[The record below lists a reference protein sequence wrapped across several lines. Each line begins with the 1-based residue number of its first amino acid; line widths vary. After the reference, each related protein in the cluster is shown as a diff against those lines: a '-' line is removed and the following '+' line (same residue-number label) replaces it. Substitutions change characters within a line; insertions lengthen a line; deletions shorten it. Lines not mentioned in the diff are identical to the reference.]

1 MRTEPI
7 QLIGSAYAD
16 KVRPWSSQDVCNWI
30 PTQAEVPGTRT
41 PQRYATAPGLR
52 PYLEIPES
60 EFSGTVV
67 RGMWNC
73 NNKLF
78 AVIGTQ
84 LYQISNTGVAI
95 PRGTIPGVQRV
106 KFAHNWINEGNEL
119 LIVNGYSGY
128 VYSTVTQE
136 LKKVVDA
143 GYPGAI
149 DVVFIDNYLVQIE
162 PARRFAFNSA
172 LADASNY
179 NELDRF
185 TSEVNSDLLVGM
197 AVTNNELLLFS
208 EKSSEFFYNSGD
220 QVQPFKSKRI
230 YMNRGCAGR
239 DTINLTDNTVFW
251 LGDDGCFYRLD
262 GYSPVR
268 ISTRPVEEA
277 IRGLNWAQ
285 AFSFVWN
292 DSGHSVVYWT
302 FPDGHTWG
310 YDASTQKWHR
320 RASRGMRRWRV
331 NCMAT
336 WQDRW
341 FAGDFQAKRLW
352 EVDWDYYM
360 EGDQEIERECTSPV
374 THDNQCRVLMPRLE
388 VIMDVGNESVAQG
401 QFPEQPTG
409 PAISGDAPNGTTG
422 VPYSYTYT
430 VTAGSSPIA
439 KTTIDESALLAGFT
453 WNQSTATLG
462 GTPAESGSMT
472 IRPRVVDRNGL
483 WAQIED
489 TISTIGIVYW
499 APETATGGALD
510 ILDGGVTVSGAS
522 NTAGSI
528 TADTVVSDGDWYWE
542 STTGW
547 YLDSSSE
554 INHFG
559 QTGIIRISDSANGL
573 VLAQIGASDGGAVAS
588 DNTLF
593 SSQILYPGW
602 IPAAGISRQARV
614 RNRLSFN
621 GSGATWKVAI
631 DDGDWAEIMTD
642 KIGEF
647 APYARSRGSN
657 EDGVIPAKRATIYSR
672 PSEFLYEVPAGA
684 MALGM
689 AVTA

>member
-16 KVRPWSSQDVCNWI
+16 KVRSWSSQDVCNWI

-52 PYLEIPES
+52 PYVEVPES

-220 QVQPFKSKRI
+220 DVQPFKSKRI

-285 AFSFVWN
+285 AFSLVWN

-341 FAGDFQAKRLW
+341 FAGDFQAKRIW

-388 VIMDVGNESVAQG
+388 VIMDVGNESSPVAYFGPQ
-401 QFPEQPTG
+401 PERPT
-409 PAISGDAPNGTTG
+409 ITGDAPDCVLGESRP
-422 VPYSYTYT
+422 PYSPYQYSITGDAPLT
-430 VTAGSSPIA
+430 VSLLSGTLPPGLSISKSGLLSGQP
-439 KTTIDESALLAGFT
+439 TTNGLYSFT
-453 WNQSTATLG
+453 L
-462 GTPAESGSMT
+462 
-472 IRPRVVDRNGL
+472 RVTDKNGL
-483 WAQIED
+483 WADLVDIISVSEG
-489 TISTIGIVYW
+489 TIISPTETWKYLQTELTDSTDYSGIYV
-499 APETATGGALD
+499 D
-510 ILDGGVTVSGAS
+510 
-522 NTAGSI
+522 
-528 TADTVVSDGDWYWE
+528 
-542 STTGW
+542 
-547 YLDSSSE
+547 DSSWSVGAAPFASSVPHPYVE
-554 INHFG
+554 SVGWPNIKNSNWSLNTKLWLRLHFSVSSPSDISFFVFVDNYCTVWLNGELVMPRSGTSVGPSGPIFNHQVTIPMSKVVTGDNVIVVLGEDYGSYSYMSCRLDYGAING
-559 QTGIIRISDSANGL
+559 
-573 VLAQIGASDGGAVAS
+573 
-588 DNTLF
+588 
-593 SSQILYPGW
+593 
-602 IPAAGISRQARV
+602 
-614 RNRLSFN
+614 
-621 GSGATWKVAI
+621 
-631 DDGDWAEIMTD
+631 
-642 KIGEF
+642 
-647 APYARSRGSN
+647 
-657 EDGVIPAKRATIYSR
+657 
-672 PSEFLYEVPAGA
+672 
-684 MALGM
+684 
-689 AVTA
+689 

>member
-16 KVRPWSSQDVCNWI
+16 KVRAWSSQDVCNWI

-52 PYLEIPES
+52 PYVEVPES

-67 RGMWNC
+67 RGLWNC

-128 VYSTVTQE
+128 VYNTVTQD

-197 AVTNNELLLFS
+197 AVTNNELVLFS
-208 EKSSEFFYNSGD
+208 ERSSEFFYNSGD
-220 QVQPFKSKRI
+220 DVQPFKSKRI

-277 IRGLNWAQ
+277 IRGLNWSQ

-320 RASRGMRRWRV
+320 RASRGMSRWRV

-336 WQDRW
+336 WQDKW

-352 EVDWDYYM
+352 EVDWDYYL

-388 VIMDVGNESVAQG
+388 VIMDVGNPAEDSTV
-401 QFPEQPTG
+401 FPPQPVG
-409 PAISGDAPNGTTG
+409 PSISGQAPDGTVG
-422 VPYSYTYT
+422 VAYSFTYT
-430 VTAGSSPIA
+430 VTPGSSPVMR
-439 KTTIDESALLAGFT
+439 TTINQGALLPGLN
-453 WNQSTATLG
+453 WNNATATIS
-462 GTPAESGSMT
+462 GTPTAAGEIA
-472 IRPRVVDRNGL
+472 IRPR
-483 WAQIED
+483 
-489 TISTIGIVYW
+489 
-499 APETATGGALD
+499 ATD
-510 ILDGGVTVSGAS
+510 
-522 NTAGSI
+522 
-528 TADTVVSDGDWYWE
+528 
-542 STTGW
+542 
-547 YLDSSSE
+547 
-554 INHFG
+554 
-559 QTGIIRISDSANGL
+559 ANGL
-573 VLAQIGASDGGAVAS
+573 TAQVNDVISIFPAGMVEGFEDLYWELLTIEDLTTVTDSFTLLGSADVVYDVELKLSGNIEYRVYSDAPVAVDPAYPEIITANSSASATTSIYNIYKLEVSNPPQRYFVNYKPSSEWTTGASTFS
-588 DNTLF
+588 DRRLKVVM
-593 SSQILYPGW
+593 
-602 IPAAGISRQARV
+602 AGD
-614 RNRLSFN
+614 
-621 GSGATWKVAI
+621 ATV
-631 DDGDWAEIMTD
+631 T
-642 KIGEF
+642 
-647 APYARSRGSN
+647 
-657 EDGVIPAKRATIYSR
+657 
-672 PSEFLYEVPAGA
+672 
-684 MALGM
+684 
-689 AVTA
+689 VTADPVDGRQDPPVPQFVTVEPIAIKVHS

>member
-52 PYLEIPES
+52 PYLEVPES

-220 QVQPFKSKRI
+220 DVQPFKSKRI

-336 WQDRW
+336 WQDKW

-388 VIMDVGNESVAQG
+388 VIMDVGNESMLPYS
-401 QFPEQPTG
+401 FPPPPDG
-409 PAISGDAPNGTTG
+409 PSISGDAPFVKNGESYA
-422 VPYSYTYT
+422 YSYVITPGDAPIASVKIVSGSLPGGLT
-430 VTAGSSPIA
+430 LNSAGSISGTALVSEMSPGETRIFP
-439 KTTIDESALLAGFT
+439 FT
-453 WNQSTATLG
+453 V
-462 GTPAESGSMT
+462 
-472 IRPRVVDRNGL
+472 RVVDENGL
-483 WAQIED
+483 YANHPDSIEVVNSD
-489 TISTIGIVYW
+489 TACGAATSYQGGQSFPTYTYVTLGSDTGLVTLKYATAGNPDKFEVWLGGVKVIDTGYHGDLFFQTALNGELASKGLPPETIIQRPGNDYEPIDQWNNGNY
-499 APETATGGALD
+499 ETATFNKTTSDIVAEVRTYGPILGTAWIFSLD
-510 ILDGGVTVSGAS
+510 C
-522 NTAGSI
+522 
-528 TADTVVSDGDWYWE
+528 
-542 STTGW
+542 
-547 YLDSSSE
+547 
-554 INHFG
+554 
-559 QTGIIRISDSANGL
+559 
-573 VLAQIGASDGGAVAS
+573 
-588 DNTLF
+588 
-593 SSQILYPGW
+593 
-602 IPAAGISRQARV
+602 
-614 RNRLSFN
+614 
-621 GSGATWKVAI
+621 
-631 DDGDWAEIMTD
+631 
-642 KIGEF
+642 
-647 APYARSRGSN
+647 
-657 EDGVIPAKRATIYSR
+657 
-672 PSEFLYEVPAGA
+672 PS
-684 MALGM
+684 
-689 AVTA
+689 

>member
-52 PYLEIPES
+52 PYLEVPES

-67 RGMWNC
+67 RGLWNC

-149 DVVFIDNYLVQIE
+149 DVVFIDNYMVQIE

-320 RASRGMRRWRV
+320 RASRGMSRWRV

-336 WQDRW
+336 WQDKW
-341 FAGDFQAKRLW
+341 FAGDFQARRLW

-388 VIMDVGNESVAQG
+388 VIMDVGNDLVLPIP
-401 QFPEQPTG
+401 FPSQPVG
-409 PAISGDAPNGTTG
+409 PSILGDAPLARNGE
-422 VPYSYTYT
+422 PYSYAYT
-430 VTAGSSPIA
+430 VTAGDAPVISVKLVSGALPDGLELSSTGAISGVASVPGMNPGD
-439 KTTIDESALLAGFT
+439 TRSFT
-453 WNQSTATLG
+453 FTVRA
-462 GTPAESGSMT
+462 
-472 IRPRVVDRNGL
+472 VDRNGL
-483 WAQIED
+483 YSSLVDSIDVVAANIPCGAASSYQGGQSFPTYNYVSLGSATGLVTLKYATAANPDKFEVWIGGVKVLD
-489 TISTIGIVYW
+489 TGYHGDTSYQASLDANLASRGLPPETIHQRPGTDYEPIDQWNNGNY
-499 APETATGGALD
+499 ETATFNKTTHDLVAEVRTYGPLAGTAWIFSLD
-510 ILDGGVTVSGAS
+510 C
-522 NTAGSI
+522 
-528 TADTVVSDGDWYWE
+528 
-542 STTGW
+542 
-547 YLDSSSE
+547 
-554 INHFG
+554 
-559 QTGIIRISDSANGL
+559 
-573 VLAQIGASDGGAVAS
+573 
-588 DNTLF
+588 
-593 SSQILYPGW
+593 
-602 IPAAGISRQARV
+602 
-614 RNRLSFN
+614 
-621 GSGATWKVAI
+621 
-631 DDGDWAEIMTD
+631 
-642 KIGEF
+642 
-647 APYARSRGSN
+647 
-657 EDGVIPAKRATIYSR
+657 
-672 PSEFLYEVPAGA
+672 PS
-684 MALGM
+684 
-689 AVTA
+689 